1 MSKRNFYKRFIEDE
15 KQFYLHMAGFNSREA
30 CLFKLRA
37 YEDKTLWEAA
47 DIMGY
52 SLRTIDRINRD
63 MKRKIEK
70 TSFYIIIWRISGV
83 LSSCILY

>member
-1 MSKRNFYKRFIEDE
+1 
-15 KQFYLHMAGFNSREA
+15 MAGFNSREA

-70 TSFYIIIWRISGV
+70 TALLYEFDMADQCRVIHACFV
-83 LSSCILY
+83 LK

>member
-1 MSKRNFYKRFIEDE
+1 
-15 KQFYLHMAGFNSREA
+15 MAGFNSREA

-63 MKRKIEK
+63 MKRIDVAIEALLEVNMGATAIG
-70 TSFYIIIWRISGV
+70 TSLNANEKYRKKVIYY
-83 LSSCILY
+83 LK